1 MPQFDFFT
9 AFNQIV
15 YGFFGLLMVYYLFVS
30 KGPFY
35 DKFIRVFRSAS
46 GKYFGRRR
54 TTTDEWRDRIRNGV
68 VPTWWENVAFV
79 RDVPS
84 YLEFFHAI
92 FLARKLKLFLT
103 TRHIVTLAY
112 VIYFKSLSWFVNA
125 VNWVFHFVKSLATVF
140 LIFSKDLAFASIAV
154 SNIFLA
160 FNSHSVFLEYSR
172 IRTPKRSFDWYYLK
186 LWLVGF

>member
-15 YGFFGLLMVYYLFVS
+15 YGFFGFLMVYYLFVS

-35 DKFIRVFRSAS
+35 EKFVRMFRSAS
-46 GKYFGRRR
+46 GKYFGHRR
-54 TTTDEWRDRIRNGV
+54 TTTDEWRDRVRNGV
-68 VPTWWENVAFV
+68 IPTWWENVAFV

-84 YLEFFHAI
+84 YLEFFHAL

-103 TRHIVTLAY
+103 VRHITALSY

-125 VNWVFHFVKSLATVF
+125 VNWVFHFIRSLATIF
-140 LIFSKDLAFASIAV
+140 LLFSMDLAVLSIA
-154 SNIFLA
+154 SSKIF
-160 FNSHSVFLEYSR
+160 FSSSSHLHFFRYSR
-172 IRTPKRSFDWYYLK
+172 IKAFRHSFDWYYLK
-186 LWLVGF
+186 LFLIGF